1 MSVGVGHYSEP
12 QKNWY
17 SRLIFSLFPFKM
29 MEKEFAINTNTIEI
43 LRNIFFSDIKCVR
56 IDDSHP
62 ERQYTTDLL
71 EADLGKLKKLMG
83 LGRDSFHQHEADVH
97 QYLEDI

>member
-1 MSVGVGHYSEP
+1 LSVGVGHYSEP